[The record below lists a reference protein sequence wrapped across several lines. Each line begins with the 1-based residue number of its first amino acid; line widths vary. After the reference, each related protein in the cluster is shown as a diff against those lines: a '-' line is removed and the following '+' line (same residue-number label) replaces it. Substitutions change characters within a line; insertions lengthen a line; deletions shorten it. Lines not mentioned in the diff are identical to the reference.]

1 MRLSF
6 CMLKKTCALQPNKI
20 GVEVRAEVLL
30 LLLLIFR
37 NHCPS
42 KRCGLEKEDFLRAF
56 RNVIFPKE
64 GQFRG
69 IF

>member
-42 KRCGLEKEDFLRAF
+42 KRCGLEKEDLLRAF